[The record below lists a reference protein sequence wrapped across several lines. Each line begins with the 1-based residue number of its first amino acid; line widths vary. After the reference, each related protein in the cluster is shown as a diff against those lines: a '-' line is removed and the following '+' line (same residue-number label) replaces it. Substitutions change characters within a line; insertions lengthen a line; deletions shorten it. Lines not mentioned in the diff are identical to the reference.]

1 MIFKDYYKILGLE
14 TNKITIDD
22 IKNAYR
28 EQAKKYHPDVN
39 VGNKNAEERF
49 KDINEAYNIL
59 SNPTTK
65 KKYDRTWNSKIS
77 KRRKKVEE
85 PKQEKV
91 STAEEVM
98 SILFGATSS
107 KGSAST
113 KKAKKIPVQGEDVET
128 EIQVSIEDAFYGKT
142 KKLSLR
148 TVEGKMKSFDIKI
161 PEGYTY
167 IGKTENN
174 EIKIKDNKNNLGKD
188 IYTNYCFK
196 IYKVNNHKTYKIYKS
211 ININK
216 DHPIYVNLYSNKSN
230 VYGKTENRIISND
243 INLDNDHIR
252 IYINVYYINMEKFI
266 YSVLK
271 HELTHVVEMYS
282 AKKFNNINNLKN
294 TIGIDKDND
303 IMLDINPLAKNM
315 LNRMVYLFS
324 NTEHNAHI
332 NGLAEFINK
341 LSPTEI
347 KKYTK
352 YIQHED
358 DDENIKVINNIN
370 NPIYNFM
377 RNYDDLDIL
386 TNYQEFE
393 DYMFD
398 LKSYLENNDLLPIF
412 YLGYLL

>member
-1 MIFKDYYKILGLE
+1 MIN
-14 TNKITIDD
+14 NKQNLMDD
-22 IKNAYR
+22 ILDAISKGLKESLNIE
-28 EQAKKYHPDVN
+28 EQIHPYNGVLTDIRDYESVFHSPNFELYKLNEKYHEVCISQQILN
-39 VGNKNAEERF
+39 
-49 KDINEAYNIL
+49 NI
-59 SNPTTK
+59 
-65 KKYDRTWNSKIS
+65 
-77 KRRKKVEE
+77 
-85 PKQEKV
+85 
-91 STAEEVM
+91 
-98 SILFGATSS
+98 
-107 KGSAST
+107 
-113 KKAKKIPVQGEDVET
+113 
-128 EIQVSIEDAFYGKT
+128 
-142 KKLSLR
+142 
-148 TVEGKMKSFDIKI
+148 IKI
-161 PEGYTY
+161 
-167 IGKTENN
+167 
-174 EIKIKDNKNNLGKD
+174 IKDNKNNLGKD

-352 YIQHED
+352 YIQHEN

-412 YLGYLL
+412 YLGYLLQKHHLIYNKTQINWDFIKNYMDKKYKNYSKYHNIAVQIVSFYDYKIKQYREDIYKIIYKKFKEKKII

>member
-1 MIFKDYYKILGLE
+1 
-14 TNKITIDD
+14 
-22 IKNAYR
+22 
-28 EQAKKYHPDVN
+28 
-39 VGNKNAEERF
+39 
-49 KDINEAYNIL
+49 
-59 SNPTTK
+59 
-65 KKYDRTWNSKIS
+65 
-77 KRRKKVEE
+77 
-85 PKQEKV
+85 
-91 STAEEVM
+91 
-98 SILFGATSS
+98 
-107 KGSAST
+107 
-113 KKAKKIPVQGEDVET
+113 
-128 EIQVSIEDAFYGKT
+128 
-142 KKLSLR
+142 
-148 TVEGKMKSFDIKI
+148 
-161 PEGYTY
+161 
-167 IGKTENN
+167 
-174 EIKIKDNKNNLGKD
+174 
-188 IYTNYCFK
+188 
-196 IYKVNNHKTYKIYKS
+196 
-211 ININK
+211 
-216 DHPIYVNLYSNKSN
+216 
-230 VYGKTENRIISND
+230 
-243 INLDNDHIR
+243 
-252 IYINVYYINMEKFI
+252 MEKFI